1 MEKEGIG
8 SCCSSFTCSGKLE
21 GSGGR
26 KREREGGRGREEGGS
41 GGGGGGEG
49 GREREGGRKM
59 RDEHMKG
66 TTLYM
71 YVRGSA
77 VEGGCYLWTRTK

>member
-1 MEKEGIG
+1 
-8 SCCSSFTCSGKLE
+8 
-21 GSGGR
+21 
-26 KREREGGRGREEGGS
+26 
-41 GGGGGGEG
+41 
-49 GREREGGRKM
+49 M